1 MNLLLCNLWPYLAG
15 GLVGWLLSGWFAR
28 RLKHGESPV
37 EKIVEK
43 TVNVEKVVDNPEHLS
58 LISRLESEN
67 AEIGDLL
74 AKITAFESAEPEM
87 VETVVEVEKIVEKP
101 VEKIVEIEVERLVDN
116 PEHLERIKVLEDENS
131 EIAVLRKKIN
141 ILENDKP
148 EEVVEKVVE
157 VEKIIEKP
165 VEKLVD
171 NPEHLKRIKVLEVEN
186 LKISGLETEIKDW
199 KQGLETE
206 IKEWK
211 QGPAI
216 NLKAAAAAGVE
227 IKKEDDFTAIEG
239 IGPKI
244 NDLIHAEGV
253 HTFRKLS
260 EMSPS
265 DIRKILEK
273 AGPNY
278 QMTRPGTWPDQ
289 AHLASHNRWS
299 ALKAL
304 QDILHGGVYSGISS
318 SAAKGEGPGDV
329 DNHDYVVRVS
339 ELEKQL
345 DKYQK
350 GSELNVKRA
359 KAVGFN
365 VTYKEGINDFTVIE
379 GIGPKINDLIH
390 DDGIHTYS
398 ELALTDSTHIQKIL
412 DKAGPAFTLAK
423 PDTWPAQSN
432 FAAGN
437 QWEALKA
444 WQDVLDGGE
453 VKS

>member
-116 PEHLERIKVLEDENS
+116 PEHLERIKILEDENT
-131 EIAVLRKKIN
+131 EIAVLRKKITV
-141 ILENDKP
+141 LENTKP

-171 NPEHLKRIKVLEVEN
+171 NPEHLKRIKVLEGEN
-186 LKISGLETEIKDW
+186 LKISGLEAEIKDW

-253 HTFRKLS
+253 HTFRELS

-273 AGPNY
+273 AGPNF

-304 QDILHGGVYSGISS
+304 QDILHGGVYPGISS

-390 DDGIHTYS
+390 DDGIQTYS
-398 ELALTDSTHIQKIL
+398 ELALTDSAHIQKIL
-412 DKAGPAFTLAK
+412 DKAGPAFTLAR
-423 PDTWPAQSN
+423 PDTWPAQAN

>member
-1 MNLLLCNLWPYLAG
+1 MDLLPCNLWPYLAG
-15 GLVGWLLSGWFAR
+15 GFVGWLLSGWFAR
-28 RLKHGESPV
+28 RLKHGEPPV

-67 AEIGDLL
+67 AEKGDLL
-74 AKITAFESAEPEM
+74 EKITTFESTEPEV
-87 VETVVEVEKIVEKP
+87 VETVVEVEKIIEKP

-116 PEHLERIKVLEDENS
+116 PEHL
-131 EIAVLRKKIN
+131 
-141 ILENDKP
+141 
-148 EEVVEKVVE
+148 
-157 VEKIIEKP
+157 
-165 VEKLVD
+165 
-171 NPEHLKRIKVLEVEN
+171 KRIKVLEGEN
-186 LKISGLETEIKDW
+186 LKISGLEAEIKNW

-206 IKEWK
+206 IEDWK

-216 NLKAAAAAGVE
+216 SLKAAAAAGVE

-239 IGPKI
+239 IDPKV

-253 HTFRKLS
+253 HTFRGLS

-273 AGPNY
+273 AGPNF

-304 QDILHGGVYSGISS
+304 QDILDGGVYPDISS
-318 SAAKGEGPGDV
+318 SAARGEGSGDV

-350 GSELNVKRA
+350 GSELNVERA

-365 VTYKEGINDFTVIE
+365 VTYKEGRNDFTVIE

-398 ELALTDSTHIQKIL
+398 ELALTDVAHIQKIL

-444 WQDVLDGGE
+444 WQGVLDGGE

>member
-1 MNLLLCNLWPYLAG
+1 MDLLLCNLWPYLAG

-28 RLKHGESPV
+28 RLKHGEPPV

-43 TVNVEKVVDNPEHLS
+43 PVNVEKVVDNPEHLS

-74 AKITAFESAEPEM
+74 TKITAFESAEPEV
-87 VETVVEVEKIVEKP
+87 VETVVE

-116 PEHLERIKVLEDENS
+116 PEHLERIKVLEDENF
-131 EIAVLRKKIN
+131 EIAGLRKKITE
-141 ILENDKP
+141 LDGAKSGD
-148 EEVVEKVVE
+148 VVEKIVE
-157 VEKIIEKP
+157 VEKIIEKQ

-171 NPEHLKRIKVLEVEN
+171 NPEHLKRIKVLEGEN
-186 LKISGLETEIKDW
+186 LKISGLEEEIEDW

-206 IKEWK
+206 IKDWK

-216 NLKAAAAAGVE
+216 NLKAAADAGVK
-227 IKKEDDFTAIEG
+227 IKREDDFTALEG

-253 HTFRKLS
+253 HTFRELS

-265 DIRKILEK
+265 DIRKILDK
-273 AGPNY
+273 AGPNF
-278 QMTRPGTWPDQ
+278 QMAKPGSWPDQ

-304 QDILHGGVYSGISS
+304 QYILDGGVYPDISP
-318 SAAKGEGPGDV
+318 SAAKGEVPGDV
-329 DNHDYVVRVS
+329 DNHDYVARVS

-350 GSELNVKRA
+350 GSELNVEQA
-359 KAVGFN
+359 KAVGFS
-365 VTYKEGINDFTVIE
+365 VTYKEGRNDFTVIE
-379 GIGPKINDLIH
+379 GVGPKINDLIH
-390 DDGIHTYS
+390 DDGIHTFS
-398 ELALTDSTHIQKIL
+398 ELALTDVAHIQKIL

-444 WQDVLDGGE
+444 WQDVLDGGK

>member
-1 MNLLLCNLWPYLAG
+1 MDLLLCNLWPYLAG

-28 RLKHGESPV
+28 RLKHGAPPV

-67 AEIGDLL
+67 AEMGDLL
-74 AKITAFESAEPEM
+74 AKVTTFESAEPEV
-87 VETVVEVEKIVEKP
+87 VEVVVEVEKIVEKP
-101 VEKIVEIEVERLVDN
+101 IEKIVDN
-116 PEHLERIKVLEDENS
+116 PEHLERIKVLEDDNL
-131 EIAVLRKKIN
+131 EIAGLRKKIN
-141 ILENDKP
+141 ALENVKS

-171 NPEHLKRIKVLEVEN
+171 NPEHLKRIKALEDEN
-186 LKISGLETEIKDW
+186 LKISGLEAEIKDW

-206 IKEWK
+206 IEDWK

-239 IGPKI
+239 IGPEI
-244 NDLIHAEGV
+244 NDLIHAESV
-253 HTFRKLS
+253 HTFKELS

-265 DIRKILEK
+265 DIWKILEK
-273 AGPNY
+273 AGPNF
-278 QMTRPGTWPDQ
+278 QMVKPGTWPDQ

-304 QDILHGGVYSGISS
+304 QDILDGGVYPDIPS
-318 SAAKGEGPGDV
+318 SAARGEGPGDV

-350 GSELNVKRA
+350 GSELNVERA
-359 KAVGFN
+359 NAVGFN
-365 VTYKEGINDFTVIE
+365 VTYKEGRNDFTVIE

-398 ELALTDSTHIQKIL
+398 ELALTDVAHIQKIL

-444 WQDVLDGGE
+444 WQGVLDGGE